1 MHAPDEVA
9 RQAGAD
15 DRVVP
20 SSVYVD
26 LALVRHTEFL
36 HDHGLVR
43 ALLRGRVVGD
53 PLTAPDCAAWVRL
66 LAPALRIELRDGYIS
81 NSTYLRKARGAYM
94 ESSEVDGADVQ
105 VDIEVDAFGT
115 PTGCRLAWIKIP
127 QHSMPN
133 W

>member
-20 SSVYVD
+20 SSVYFD

-43 ALLRGRVVGD
+43 ALLRSGVVRD
-53 PLTAPDCAAWVRL
+53 PLAAPDAAAGVRA
-66 LAPALRIELRDGYIS
+66 LAPALGIQLS
-81 NSTYLRKARGAYM
+81 NKPVR
-94 ESSEVDGADVQ
+94 Q
-105 VDIEVDAFGT
+105 
-115 PTGCRLAWIKIP
+115 LA
-127 QHSMPN
+127 
-133 W
+133 